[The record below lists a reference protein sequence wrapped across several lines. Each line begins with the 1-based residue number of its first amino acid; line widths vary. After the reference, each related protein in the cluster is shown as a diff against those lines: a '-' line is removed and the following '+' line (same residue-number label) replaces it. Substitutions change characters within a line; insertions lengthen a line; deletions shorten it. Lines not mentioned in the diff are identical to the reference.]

1 MAQFFKRKILKQ
13 KETLKEISYMSVNNK
28 NTFTIVFA
36 DGTIMNLTP
45 SEWRE
50 ILRYLKHFG

>member
-36 DGTIMNLTP
+36 DGTIMNLTT

-50 ILRYLKHFG
+50 ILR